1 MFYIKIS
8 IESTCRFFVLREYRA
23 AAAAAAAL
31 RVRTFPRRTALQ
43 YAFFL
48 TVVRTAQ
55 SELTPFSECSLF
67 FC

>member
-8 IESTCRFFVLREYRA
+8 IESTCRFFVLREYR
-23 AAAAAAAL
+23 AAAAAAL

-55 SELTPFSECSLF
+55 SELTPFSECSSF